1 MFGSLLNRQERHQGF
16 LPVPL
21 SQIASVGVIK
31 AERHCEIAPG
41 FVRALPQD
49 SGRDDRVR
57 TAIISHAIERLPS
70 RHSPEVRDRRSPTGV
85 DLERSQ
91 IARAVPIGNRLADTA
106 AFYGQD
112 RIEVARRDAIGM
124 GGRQKA
130 GGRQWREHRSSMTV
144 LDAFVKERVIRRIH
158 IQIVELQII
167 PGIAIEARPG
177 PRIILV

>member
-1 MFGSLLNRQERHQGF
+1 MFNSPLHRYERRQSF
-16 LPVPL
+16 LPVSL

-57 TAIISHAIERLPS
+57 TAIISHPIESRPC
-70 RHSPEVRDRRSPTGV
+70 RHSPEAGDRRPPTGV

-91 IARAVPIGNRLADTA
+91 IARAVPIDNSLADTT
-106 AFYGQD
+106 AFHGED
-112 RIEVARRDAIGM
+112 RIEIARRDSIGM

-144 LDAFVKERVIRRIH
+144 LDAFVEECVIRRIH

-167 PGIAIEARPG
+167 AGVAIEGRSVTA
-177 PRIILV
+177 